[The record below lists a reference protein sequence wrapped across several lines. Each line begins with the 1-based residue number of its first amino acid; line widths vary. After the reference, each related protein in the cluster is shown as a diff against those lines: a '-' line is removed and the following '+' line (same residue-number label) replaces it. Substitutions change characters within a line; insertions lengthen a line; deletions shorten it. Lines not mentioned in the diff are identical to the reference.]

1 MLSYLA
7 SVNGISTLFLVITRT
22 VELTE
27 ERITQCHC
35 LNTLHVHVIEQ
46 IRIQVEEYR
55 HVHGFSRI
63 ETLLFETE
71 ALDLAEIRR
80 TLRGRHTVGGHSND
94 ILVTL
99 VGRLVEC
106 ERSLAR
112 KNTDFSLLRDKLP
125 GKNIGD

>member
-1 MLSYLA
+1 MSYLA
-7 SVNGISTLFLVITRT
+7 SVNGISTLFLVIAES

-35 LNTLHVHVIEQ
+35 LNTLHVHVVEQ

-55 HVHGFSRI
+55 HIHGLSRI

-94 ILVTL
+94 ILVAL

-112 KNTDFSLLRDKLP
+112 KNTDFALLRDKLP
-125 GKNIGD
+125 GENIGD